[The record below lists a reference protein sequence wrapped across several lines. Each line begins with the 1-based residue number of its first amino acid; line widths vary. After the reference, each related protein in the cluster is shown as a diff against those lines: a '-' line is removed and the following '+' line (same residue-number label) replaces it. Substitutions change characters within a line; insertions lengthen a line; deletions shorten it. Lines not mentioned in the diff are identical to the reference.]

1 MTDPQPRLIRGL
13 LARTDGA
20 ARLVAVRSRPWVSAT
35 FAGMRHQIRLAAPPP
50 AAEWL
55 SEQLDAIDFAIPGHI
70 VADISLTAC
79 TRVEPLM
86 ELEIEALTIE
96 DG

>member
-1 MTDPQPRLIRGL
+1 MTDPQPRLIRSL

-20 ARLVAVRSRPWVSAT
+20 AWLIAARSRPWISAT
-35 FAGMRHQIRLAAPPP
+35 FAGTRHHIRLAAPPP

-55 SEQLDAIDFAIPGHI
+55 SEQLDAIDFVIPGHI
-70 VADISLTAC
+70 VANIALTGC
-79 TRVEPLM
+79 TRAEPLM

-96 DG
+96 EG